1 MPLNS
6 YVTLGRSGLRVSP
19 FALGTMTFGDDW
31 GWGSSVSEAE
41 TLLARYLALGG
52 NFIDT
57 ANFYTDGHAE
67 KIIGDFVAKGGVR
80 RDHLVLATKFF
91 YNLYPGDPN
100 GGGASRKAI
109 IEQCE
114 QSLRR
119 LQTDYIDLYWLHNW
133 DSFTPIEETMRTLD
147 DLVSTGKIRYIGFSD
162 TPAWKIAQAQT
173 LAHLRGWAP
182 IIAVQLE
189 YSLRA
194 RTVEG
199 ELIPMAQELGLAVT
213 PWSPLNNG
221 VLTGKYTR
229 QNAGTAEKSRGDIR
243 ADIIP
248 SFTEKDF
255 ALLDTLS
262 EIAREL
268 ETTSAA
274 VALAW
279 VQGRPGV
286 TSTNIGVR
294 TLKQL
299 NENLTALDLQLSP
312 THIAALNKLSE
323 PTLDFPSPYLT
334 YAPTGSHAGATVN
347 GVPSTIISPTLLKN
361 EKERY

>member
-1 MPLNS
+1 
-6 YVTLGRSGLRVSP
+6 
-19 FALGTMTFGDDW
+19 MTFGEDW
-31 GWGSSVSEAE
+31 GWGSSVTDSEAI
-41 TLLARYLALGG
+41 LARYLELGG

-57 ANFYTDGHAE
+57 ANLYTDGHAE
-67 KIIGDFVAKGGVR
+67 KIIGDFIANGGAR
-80 RDHLVLATKFF
+80 RDHLVLATKFA

-100 GGGASRKAI
+100 GGGANRKAI

-119 LQTDYIDLYWLHNW
+119 LQTDYIDLYWLHIW
-133 DSFTPIEETMRTLD
+133 DRLTPIEETMRTLD
-147 DLVSTGKIRYIGFSD
+147 DLVSAGKIRYIGFSI

-173 LAHLRGWAP
+173 IAHFRGWSP
-182 IIAVQLE
+182 IVAVQLE

-194 RTVEG
+194 RTAEG
-199 ELIPMAQELGLAVT
+199 ESIPMAQELGLAVN
-213 PWSPLNNG
+213 PVAPLSNG

-229 QNAGTAEKSRGDIR
+229 QNGGTAEKSRGDIR
-243 ADIIP
+243 TDIKHL
-248 SFTEKDF
+248 TEKDHE
-255 ALLDTLS
+255 LLATLS

-268 ETTSAA
+268 GTTSAA

-286 TSTNIGVR
+286 TSTNIGAR

-312 THIAALNKLSE
+312 AHIATLDKLSE
-323 PTLDFPSPYLT
+323 PTLDPLSHIITAFAPS
-334 YAPTGSHAGATVN
+334 GIHAGATVN
-347 GVPSTIISPTLLKN
+347 GAPSTIIIPTLQN
-361 EKERY
+361 NDRERY